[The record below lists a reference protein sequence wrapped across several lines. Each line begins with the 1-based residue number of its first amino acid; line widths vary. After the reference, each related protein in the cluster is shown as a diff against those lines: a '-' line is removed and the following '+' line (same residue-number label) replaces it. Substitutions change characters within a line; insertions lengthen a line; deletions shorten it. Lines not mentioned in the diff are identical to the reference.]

1 LRRVRTRGA
10 LAGCA
15 LLVLACGCSSGSGK
29 SAPNPTV
36 APTST
41 ASTTTSSAPTTTST
55 TTTLPAGPSVASLIL
70 VTAPDP
76 FVREPDS
83 AADTGP
89 TDLTKAA
96 TDDVLSP
103 DAHDALVNAGFVRG
117 YQRQWASNNDV
128 SQNLFV
134 FLYEFA
140 TPAGAQTYV
149 QHWRGAILGGANAQG
164 VAVPAPFTPI
174 VPGSFG
180 LAAKDATGASAIVLY
195 AKGNFAVQVSV
206 TGDPTADLTAPANAA
221 ALAQYQLLP

>member
-1 LRRVRTRGA
+1 VRTRGS

-15 LLVLACGCSSGSGK
+15 LLLVLACGCSSGSGK
-29 SAPNPTV
+29 GAPNPTV
-36 APTST
+36 ASTSSV
-41 ASTTTSSAPTTTST
+41 ATTTSSVPAATST
-55 TTTLPAGPSVASLIL
+55 TTTAPAGPSVGSLIL

-89 TDLTKAA
+89 TDLKKAA

-117 YQRQWASNNDV
+117 YQRQWASSSTV
-128 SQNLFV
+128 SQNLFI

-140 TPAGAQTYV
+140 TPQGAQTYV
-149 QHWRGAILGGANAQG
+149 QHWRGAILGANEG
-164 VAVPAPFTPI
+164 AVPAPFTPI

-180 LAAKDATGASAIVLY
+180 LAAKDASGSSAVVMY
-195 AKGNFAVQVSV
+195 AKGNMAVEVSA
-206 TGDPTADLTAPANAA
+206 TGVPNIDQTGPANAA